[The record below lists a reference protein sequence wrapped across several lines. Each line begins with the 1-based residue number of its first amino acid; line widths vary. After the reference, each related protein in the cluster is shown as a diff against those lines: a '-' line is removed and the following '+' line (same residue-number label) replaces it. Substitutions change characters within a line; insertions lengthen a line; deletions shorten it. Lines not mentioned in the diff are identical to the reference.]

1 MIIPSLR
8 SYGLLGVGAIAA
20 AGLAQRLPVDQA
32 TAVMLLYDLGL
43 LVLIGIDG
51 YRARQRRA
59 TLARLPVG
67 RLSVGRENPVTM
79 TVTAGNAP
87 VRLMVCDR
95 PPVAFTVSNRRFHL
109 DLAPHAHQELTYTIR
124 PDQRGVFP
132 WGNLQ
137 GRQVGPWGLAA
148 WDWQTPAAAEVAV
161 YPDLIGLRSLSV
173 RLALQNTGTFRQA
186 RTLGQGTEF
195 QELRDYHT
203 GDDLRLID
211 WKATAR
217 RSQPLVRV
225 LEPEREQ
232 TLIILLD
239 QGRLMT
245 ARVQGLQRFDWGMNA
260 ALALAMTGLNRGDRV
275 GLGVFD
281 KTLNTWLPPER
292 GSHRLAPLIERLTPL
307 QPNFNEPDYFSTIQQ
322 ITRHQTRRALIVLLT
337 DIIDRTAS
345 AELLA
350 ALTRLTP
357 RYLPFCVTLRD
368 PQVDTCA
375 HQTATTLTP
384 AYEQAIALDLLAQ
397 RQAVFAT
404 LKQQGVL
411 VLDAPAD
418 RITEPLI
425 DQYLRLKTR
434 NRL

>member
-1 MIIPSLR
+1 MIPSLR
-8 SYGLLGVGAIAA
+8 SYGLFGLGAIAVVA
-20 AGLAQRLPVDQA
+20 LAQRFPVDQV

-43 LVLIGIDG
+43 LVLMGMDG
-51 YRARQRRA
+51 NRARRQRA
-59 TLARLPVG
+59 TLARLPLGRLAVG
-67 RLSVGRENPVTM
+67 RDNPVTM
-79 TVTAGNAP
+79 TVTAGNFPA
-87 VRLMVCDR
+87 RLRVCDR
-95 PPVAFTVSNRRFHL
+95 PPSTFPVSTRQFHL
-109 DLAPHAHQELTYTIR
+109 DLAPHAHQELTYMIR
-124 PDQRGVFP
+124 PDRRGVVP

-148 WDWQTPAAAEVAV
+148 WDWQESAATEVAV
-161 YPDLIGLRSLSV
+161 YPDLIGLRSLSI

-195 QELRDYHT
+195 QELREYRT

-245 ARVQGLQRFDWGMNA
+245 AQVQGLQRFDWGMNA
-260 ALALAMTGLNRGDRV
+260 ALALAMAGLSRGDRV
-275 GLGVFD
+275 GIGVFD
-281 KTLNTWLPPER
+281 KTLNTWLPPEC
-292 GSHRLAPLIERLTPL
+292 GNHRLAPLIERLTPL
-307 QPNFNEPDYFSTIQQ
+307 QPTFTEPDYFGTVQQ
-322 ITRHQTRRALIVLLT
+322 IIRHQSRRALIVLLT

-368 PQVDTCA
+368 PQVDRCA
-375 HQTATTLTP
+375 HQTATTLP
-384 AYEQAIALDLLAQ
+384 AAYEQAIALDLLAQ

-434 NRL
+434 SRL